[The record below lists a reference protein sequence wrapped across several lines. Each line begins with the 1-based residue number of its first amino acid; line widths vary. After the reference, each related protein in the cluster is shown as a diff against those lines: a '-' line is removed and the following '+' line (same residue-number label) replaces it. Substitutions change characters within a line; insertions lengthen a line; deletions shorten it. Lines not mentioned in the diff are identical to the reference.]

1 MTQDKELENLFATA
15 ITEFADNDRFM
26 EQLSAKLSKVEY
38 LKCVQHEQWRHYKM
52 NLLLA
57 FASGVLST
65 LTALIL
71 LPMLPSDIQIIESI
85 IQLEVNICFPGNSKV
100 LSALMIVALSY
111 GFVFSLNSVRR
122 LLANH
127 RLATNYNLLDLP

>member
-15 ITEFADNDRFM
+15 ITEFADNDRFL
-26 EQLSAKLSKVEY
+26 EQLSAKLHKVEY

-57 FASGVLST
+57 FASGALSM
-65 LTALIL
+65 LIVLIL
-71 LPMLPSDIQIIESI
+71 LPLLPSDMQLIENIIHPG
-85 IQLEVNICFPGNSKV
+85 VNICFPGNAKV
-100 LSALMIVALSY
+100 ISTLMIVALSY
-111 GFVFSLNSVRR
+111 SLFFSVNSVRS

-127 RLATNYNLLDLP
+127 KVKAN

>member
-15 ITEFADNDRFM
+15 ITEFADNDHFL
-26 EQLSAKLSKVEY
+26 EQLSAKLHKVEY

-57 FASGVLST
+57 FASGALSM
-65 LTALIL
+65 LIVLIL
-71 LPMLPSDIQIIESI
+71 LPLLPSDMQLIENIIHPG
-85 IQLEVNICFPGNSKV
+85 VNICFPGNAKV
-100 LSALMIVALSY
+100 ISTLMIVALSY
-111 GFVFSLNSVRR
+111 SLFFSVNSVRS

-127 RLATNYNLLDLP
+127 KVKAN